1 MTQIKQLNRLGLFD
15 AKAPRYTSY
24 PTAPHFNTGVGPD
37 DFANW
42 IQAIPQGDRISL
54 YVHIPFCRRLCWFCA
69 CRTQGVQTD
78 DPILNYIER
87 LEKELQ
93 LLAQHLPQGV
103 TLSQLHWGGGTPTI
117 LSPNAITRLA
127 QTIAQVAP
135 FSPDYSFSVEIDPN
149 EIDAARVSALVAAGM
164 NRASLGIQDFDP
176 EIQQAIGRP
185 QGFEDTKRAFDMLR
199 DHGITSINAD
209 LVYGLPHQTPQK
221 LTNTVQKLM
230 AMLPDRIALYGYAH
244 VPWMARRQ
252 NLIDSDSLPSAQ
264 QRLKLFETARDLL
277 KWDNYQD
284 IGIDHFALPHDSM
297 STAANNRTL
306 KRNFQGYTVDPA
318 DVLIGLGASSIS
330 KFPQGFAQN
339 AGATSHYA
347 QAIEAGQFATSRGHA
362 MTSDDKMR
370 AKIIES
376 IMCHF
381 NVQTAEILD
390 NFDISRAQIY
400 ALFGQIN
407 QHFEFML
414 DVTDQGLFIPEW
426 ARPLTRMIAQKFD
439 AYDPNAAKHSSA
451 I

>member
-1 MTQIKQLNRLGLFD
+1 MKQITQLNRLGLFD
-15 AKAPRYTSY
+15 AKVPRYTSY

-37 DFANW
+37 DFAHW

-69 CRTQGVQTD
+69 CRTQGVQSD
-78 DPILNYIER
+78 DPILKYIER

-93 LLAQHLPQGV
+93 LLARHLPKGV

-117 LSPNAITRLA
+117 LSPDAITRLA
-127 QTIAQVAP
+127 RAITQVTP
-135 FSPDYSFSVEIDPN
+135 FSDDYNFSVEIDPN
-149 EIDAARVSALVAAGM
+149 EIDTARVSALVAAGM
-164 NRASLGIQDFDP
+164 NRASLGVQDFDQD
-176 EIQQAIGRP
+176 IQQAIGRP
-185 QGFEDTKRAFDMLR
+185 QAFEDTKLAFDMLR

-264 QRLKLFETARDLL
+264 HRLTLFETARDLL

-297 STAANNRTL
+297 SSAARTRTL

-318 DVLIGLGASSIS
+318 NVLIGLGASSIS

-339 AGATSHYA
+339 AGATSQYA
-347 QAIEAGQFATSRGHA
+347 QAIEADTFATSRGHA

-370 AKIIES
+370 AQIIES

-381 NVQTAEILD
+381 DVRTAEILD
-390 NFDISRAQIY
+390 NYDISRAQLY
-400 ALFGQIN
+400 ALFGQVN

-414 DVTDQGLFIPEW
+414 DVTDQGLFIPEQ